1 MLFLVIIEYLWPT
14 ILENSCTAVQSQ
26 NAVSAYFTSKQILH
40 FGFVQVYKYTVP
52 WDPQKNKKKQ
62 TERFSNWYLPFII
75 FYLNAGRKLLEQK
88 ASMLQV
94 ILILCHDW

>member
-52 WDPQKNKKKQ
+52 WDPQKNRQRDSATDISRSLYFISMRDRSCSNKKPACFKL
-62 TERFSNWYLPFII
+62 FS
-75 FYLNAGRKLLEQK
+75 FYVMTDKK
-88 ASMLQV
+88 
-94 ILILCHDW
+94 